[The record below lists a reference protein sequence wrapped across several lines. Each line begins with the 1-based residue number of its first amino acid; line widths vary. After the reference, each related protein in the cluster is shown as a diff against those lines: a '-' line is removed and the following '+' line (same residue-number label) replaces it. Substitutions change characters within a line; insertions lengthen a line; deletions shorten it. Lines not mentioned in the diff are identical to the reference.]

1 VTRLAL
7 VGAGYWGPNLA
18 RVMNQSPKCDFV
30 AACDTDPRNLENVI
44 RRYPTLRGYSR
55 FADLLASDV
64 EAIVIAT
71 PISTHY
77 ALAKQALLAGKH
89 VFVEKP
95 LAHTA
100 ELARELVRIAADQKV
115 TLFTGHTFIYSPSV
129 VKVKELID
137 SGNLGEILY
146 ISLSRVNLGLF
157 QKDVDVVWDLAV
169 HDISILLYW
178 LGESPVN
185 GASFGRACVQK
196 NKRDVA
202 FLWLEYPSGVLA
214 SIEVSWLSPQKLRRT
229 CVAGSNR
236 TVVYDDMEPTEKVR
250 VYDRGVNFIQPQTF
264 GEFQLSYRMGDMNA
278 PYIGNTEPLL
288 NEIEHFIHCLETGE
302 KAITSGEFGVQ
313 VVEVL
318 ELVDRTKIGMPHI
331 QSIRPF
337 EGRGDFARTS
347 H

>member
-1 VTRLAL
+1 MTKVAL

-18 RVMNQSPKCDFV
+18 RVMNQSSKCNLV
-30 AACDTDPRNLENVI
+30 AACDSDPGNLENVL
-44 RRYPTLRGYSR
+44 RRYPTLRGYSSL
-55 FADLLASDV
+55 ADLLASDV

-77 ALAKQALLAGKH
+77 ELAKCALLAGKH

-100 ELARELVRIAADQKV
+100 ELARELVQIADSQNL
-115 TLFTGHTFIYSPSV
+115 TLFTGHTFIYSPPV
-129 VKVKELID
+129 IKVKELID
-137 SGNLGEILY
+137 SGDLGDVLY

-178 LGESPVN
+178 LGECPIN

-196 NKRDVA
+196 DKRDVA
-202 FLWLEYPSGVLA
+202 FLWLEYPSGVVA

-236 TVVYDDMEPTEKVR
+236 TVVYDDMDPAEKVR

-278 PYIGNTEPLL
+278 PYISSGEPLL
-288 NEIEHFIHCLETGE
+288 KEIEHFIHCLQTGE
-302 KAITSGEFGVQ
+302 EPITSGAFGVK
-313 VVEVL
+313 VVEIL
-318 ELVDRTKIGMPHI
+318 ELVDRTKIGMPHSPTLRSSRI
-331 QSIRPF
+331 EQS
-337 EGRGDFARTS
+337 S
-347 H
+347 

>member
-1 VTRLAL
+1 MTRVGL

-30 AACDTDPRNLENVI
+30 AACDCDPRNLEKVTQ
-44 RRYPTLRGYSR
+44 RYPYLIGYSS
-55 FADLLASDV
+55 FADLLTSDV

-77 ALAKQALLAGKH
+77 ELAKQALLAGKH

-95 LAHTA
+95 LAHQA
-100 ELARELVRIAADQKV
+100 ELARELAQIATARKV
-115 TLFTGHTFIYSPSV
+115 TLFAGHTFIYSPPV
-129 VKVKELID
+129 IKVKELID
-137 SGNLGEILY
+137 SGSLGDVLY
-146 ISLSRVNLGLF
+146 ISLSRVNLGLY

-178 LGESPVN
+178 LGEPPVS
-185 GASFGRACVQK
+185 GASFGRACVQRD
-196 NKRDVA
+196 KRDVA
-202 FLWLEYPSGVLA
+202 FLWLEYPSGVVA

-236 TVVYDDMEPTEKVR
+236 TVVYDDMDPAEKVR
-250 VYDRGVNFIQPQTF
+250 VYDRGVNFVQPETF
-264 GEFQLSYRMGDMNA
+264 GEFQLSYRLGDMNA
-278 PYIGNTEPLL
+278 PYIGNAEPLL

-302 KAITSGEFGVQ
+302 EPITSGEFGAQ

-318 ELVDRTKIGMPHI
+318 ELVDRTKIGMSPPRYASVGE
-331 QSIRPF
+331 QR
-337 EGRGDFARTS
+337 
-347 H
+347 